1 MKEVNNPNLSNTEK
15 IGKNLKPF
23 DLQAAKSG
31 KPVCT
36 RDGRKARIICFDRRL
51 FYKNVSY
58 PILALVECSDGEDDV
73 CGYNEKGKVLIED
86 GAEYKDDLM
95 MLPEKKEGWVNVSK
109 FSVFASKEEALSH
122 KTYDIINTIKV
133 SWEE

>member
-1 MKEVNNPNLSNTEK
+1 MKEVNNPNLSNTEN

-36 RDGRKARIICFDRRL
+36 RDGRKVRIICFDSKNDPRR
-51 FYKNVSY
+51 
-58 PILALVECSDGEDDV
+58 PIVALVEHND
-73 CGYNEKGKVLIED
+73 NELLYEYTIKGKECFSHISTT
-86 GAEYKDDLM
+86 GTSDLM

-109 FSVFASKEEALSH
+109 FSIFASKKEALSH
-122 KTYDIINTIKV
+122 KTYDIIETIKV
-133 SWEE
+133 EWEE